1 MKGMEEIYTSIV
13 ILIIAL
19 IFFGFRDQIATGIAR
34 ITGLSSYNA
43 TETWASVTVNE
54 YISATLFNVS
64 IDFGS
69 LDPGTVNQPA
79 KNNPMVVQV
88 GGETNVNYNITL
100 NGTSNFVGGAY
111 SFSISNLSFNTT
123 QYATLTP
130 YELNVEKIAYSNRPA
145 PVGTPVNESIWHFI
159 SVPPGQIAGT
169 YTANITVVVKK
180 A

>member
-34 ITGLSSYNA
+34 ITGFAQWSE
-43 TETWASVTVNE
+43 ETQASVTVQE
-54 YISATLFNVS
+54 YISATLFNVP

-69 LDPGTVNQPA
+69 LNPGTVNQNA
-79 KNNPMVVQV
+79 TNNPMKVQV

-100 NGTSNFVGGAY
+100 NGTSDFISGTN

-123 QYATLTP
+123 QYTTLTP
-130 YELNVEKIAYSNRPA
+130 YELNVEKLAYSNRA
-145 PVGTPVNESIWHFI
+145 PTGAPVNESIWHFI
-159 SVPPGQIAGT
+159 SVPPGQIAGA
-169 YTANITVVVKK
+169 YTASITVVVKK